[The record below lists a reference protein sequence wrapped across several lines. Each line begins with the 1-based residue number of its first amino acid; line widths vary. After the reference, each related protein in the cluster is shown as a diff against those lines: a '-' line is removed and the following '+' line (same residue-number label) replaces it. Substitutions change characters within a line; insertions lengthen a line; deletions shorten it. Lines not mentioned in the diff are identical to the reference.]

1 MIFQTIASSE
11 HFSLFTYF
19 LKMNPGY
26 VHVAMSAVVTL
37 LVTWLS
43 LSIHRSFKRDQDNKR
58 DPLIPDDKLS
68 VRNIV
73 EIGLERLFQMFQNIL
88 GHDAEKHFGLLAS
101 IFLYILI
108 SNFLGMIPGFLP
120 PSDNMNTNLAI
131 GLVVFLY
138 YNYQGYKEHG
148 KGYIKH
154 FMGPVWWLAPLMF
167 VIEMISHIVRPV
179 SLSLRLAGNM
189 TGDHQV
195 LGVFSNMTPL
205 LIPIVFMALGFLVC
219 FLQAFVFTLLSS
231 VYIAM
236 AVSHDH

>member
-1 MIFQTIASSE
+1 MSSFFMASGE
-11 HFSLFTYF
+11 HFSLFSYF
-19 LKMNPGY
+19 LKMNHGY
-26 VHVAMSAVVTL
+26 VHVAMAAVVTL
-37 LVTWLS
+37 LIAGLS
-43 LSIHRSFKRDQDNKR
+43 LLIHRSFKRDQEIGR

-68 VRNIV
+68 LRNIV

-108 SNFLGMIPGFLP
+108 SNFMGLIPGFLP
-120 PSDNMNTNLAI
+120 PTDNMNTNLAI

-138 YNYQGYKEHG
+138 YNYQGFKEFG
-148 KGYIKH
+148 AAYLKH
-154 FMGPVWWLAPLMF
+154 FMGPVWLLAPLMF
-167 VIEMISHIVRPV
+167 VIELVSHVVRPI

-205 LIPIVFMALGFLVC
+205 LVPVIFMALGFLVC

>member
-1 MIFQTIASSE
+1 MIFPMIASGE
-11 HFSLFTYF
+11 HFSLFSYF

-26 VHVAMSAVVTL
+26 VHVAMAAVVTL
-37 LVTWLS
+37 VITWLS

-101 IFLYILI
+101 IFLYILV
-108 SNFLGMIPGFLP
+108 SNFMGLIPGFLP
-120 PSDNMNTNLAI
+120 PTDNMNTNLAI
-131 GLVVFLY
+131 GLLVFLY
-138 YNYQGYKEHG
+138 YNYQGYKEFG
-148 KGYIKH
+148 KGYLKH
-154 FMGPVWWLAPLMF
+154 FMGPVIWLAPLMF
-167 VIEMISHIVRPV
+167 VIEIISHVVRPV

-205 LIPIVFMALGFLVC
+205 LVPIVFMALGFLVC

>member
-1 MIFQTIASSE
+1 MFSLSLASGE
-11 HFSLFTYF
+11 HFSLFSYF
-19 LKMNPGY
+19 LKMNHGY
-26 VHVAMSAVVTL
+26 VHVAMAATVTL
-37 LVTWLS
+37 LIVWLS
-43 LSIHRSFKRDQDNKR
+43 LLIHRSFKRDQEIGR
-58 DPLIPDDKLS
+58 DPLVPDDKLS
-68 VRNIV
+68 LRNLV
-73 EIGLERLFQMFQNIL
+73 EIGLERLYQMFQNIL

-108 SNFLGMIPGFLP
+108 SNFMGLIPGFLP
-120 PSDNMNTNLAI
+120 PTDNMNTNLAI

-138 YNYQGYKEHG
+138 YNYQGFKESG
-148 KGYIKH
+148 VGYLKH
-154 FMGPVWWLAPLMF
+154 FMGPVVPLIPLMF
-167 VIEMISHIVRPV
+167 VIELVSHIVRPI

-205 LIPIVFMALGFLVC
+205 LVPVIFMALGFLVC